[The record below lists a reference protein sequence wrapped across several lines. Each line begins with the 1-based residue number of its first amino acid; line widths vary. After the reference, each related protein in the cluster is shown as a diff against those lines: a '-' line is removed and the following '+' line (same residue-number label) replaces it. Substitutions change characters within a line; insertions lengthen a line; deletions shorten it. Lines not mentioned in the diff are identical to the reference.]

1 MYMLEK
7 HYREMSDRIDMSQVL
22 CVNISNAA
30 EWFYSDAK
38 NIKRIKTD
46 DGESWTGSAMERGG
60 WPSVARES

>member
-46 DGESWTGSAMERGG
+46 DGE
-60 WPSVARES
+60 

>member
-22 CVNISNAA
+22 CVDISNAA

-46 DGESWTGSAMERGG
+46 DGELFAHKWAAE
-60 WPSVARES
+60 WLYNNVQ